1 MSDSPFVIPTVQ
13 RSGPLVAASPPAEPQ
28 QQLIEFLTPSQLAAY
43 IPPENARIVGDF
55 HITRGATFVFAG
67 APGVGKSRAL
77 NSLAVAGAYGGDWL
91 GLPVHRRFKTI
102 IIQNENGRCRLQS
115 EFADLDCSRLD
126 HWVRICPPPPFG
138 MCMDR
143 TAFREQL
150 QEAIQEFQPDVVCF
164 DPWNAVARD
173 EKARD
178 YLETFNL
185 IRSIIPAGD
194 DAPAL
199 GIVAHT
205 RKPRADE
212 RANGRGLLN
221 LLAGSYVLG
230 SVPRS
235 VFVMQAAT
243 DDPEDSRIVWTCCKN
258 NDGPMGQRTVWG
270 RRNGVFVP
278 VDDFDWDSFDNGT
291 KSDTPRKNEAVLL
304 VTAST
309 KPVSKSAIASELKKT
324 GMAQA
329 TAYRRIEAGVASG
342 ELILDA
348 ESGTYHASSQDY
360 SQ

>member
-1 MSDSPFVIPTVQ
+1 MSESPFEMPEIK
-13 RSGPLVAASPPAEPQ
+13 RSKRLYAASPTTEQQ

-77 NSLAVAGAYGGDWL
+77 NSLAVAGAYGGEWL
-91 GLPVHRRFKTI
+91 GLRVHRRFKTM

-126 HWVRICPPPPFG
+126 QWVRICPPPPFG

-150 QEAIQEFQPDVVCF
+150 KDAILAFQPDVVGF

-258 NDGPMGQRTVWG
+258 NDGPMGQRTAWV
-270 RRNGVFVP
+270 RRNGGFLA
-278 VDDFDWDSFDNGT
+278 VDDFDWDSFDSGT
-291 KSDTPRKNEAVLL
+291 KSEAPRKNEAVEI
-304 VTAST
+304 VAAST
-309 KPVSKSAIASELKKT
+309 KRMSKSEIAAQLKKT

-329 TAYRRIEAGVASG
+329 TAYRRIDTGIASG
-342 ELILDA
+342 ELKFDP
-348 ESGTYHASSQDY
+348 ESGEYSATSQKV